1 MHLGQPKEARAPQ
14 GALCKLQRQGYRNCL
29 PETGMADPGR
39 STDLMLPHFL
49 RPWSSLLGYDELHHA
64 PRMPGMTLG
73 KTKCVNPDRARIQR
87 TFPIPCIRAECCSL
101 SAKTSNWPLD

>member
-49 RPWSSLLGYDELHHA
+49 ETLCPRLLGYDELHH
-64 PRMPGMTLG
+64 
-73 KTKCVNPDRARIQR
+73 
-87 TFPIPCIRAECCSL
+87 CILACQ
-101 SAKTSNWPLD
+101 A